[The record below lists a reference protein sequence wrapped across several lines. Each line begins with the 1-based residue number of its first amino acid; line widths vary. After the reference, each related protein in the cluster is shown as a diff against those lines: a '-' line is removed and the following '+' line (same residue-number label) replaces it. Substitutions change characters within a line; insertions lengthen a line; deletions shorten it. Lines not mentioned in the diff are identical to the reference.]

1 MKIDLDK
8 FQILYY
14 LEGCAHGSH
23 LRQGCWHQMI
33 DLYPQFTQKERD
45 FLYTYAKR
53 DIIGAAIYLT
63 VLGIIGAALSSCRT
77 QHETTVRTEYVLH
90 TDTICSTD
98 STIVLLVDSVY
109 IKGDTVERWHTCIRE
124 RTAQS
129 IALRARVDTIY
140 KNIAVTTEADLTG
153 SQRFRLA
160 AFPFL
165 IGLLIAL
172 AAAGIIIAKRKK
184 S

>member
-1 MKIDLDK
+1 MY
-8 FQILYY
+8 ILR
-14 LEGCAHGSH
+14 G
-23 LRQGCWHQMI
+23 
-33 DLYPQFTQKERD
+33 
-45 FLYTYAKR
+45 
-53 DIIGAAIYLT
+53 IIGAAIYLT

-98 STIVLLVDSVY
+98 STIVLLVDSIY
-109 IKGDTVERWHTCIRE
+109 IKGDTVERWHTCIKE

-140 KNIAVTTEADLTG
+140 KNATVTTEAALTS

-165 IGLLIAL
+165 VGLIVL
-172 AAAGIIIAKRKK
+172 AAACTIVIAKMRN